1 MPVGTWRAAAGL
13 GCSVLRL
20 KRLAVLSLFAFC
32 AITAGAFWLLGVTD
46 AGLPGA
52 GNSGAGVRAAQSA
65 PPQTAGK
72 FVPLASGS
80 AHAVNITRTVE
91 PGWLARTAVQTG
103 IPARALR
110 AYVAAAGMANAAAPA
125 CGIGWNTVA
134 AVGFVE
140 SHHGAL
146 GGGHLAASGDVSGP
160 IVGPGLNGDG
170 FAAIADTDAGALDGD
185 ARWDRAVGPMQFIP
199 STWKMEG
206 KDANGDG
213 VADPHN
219 IDDAALSAAGY
230 LCAGGRDLTTDQGW
244 TDAIW
249 SYNQSEAYLAQVG
262 EQAVGYA
269 ELAG

>member
-1 MPVGTWRAAAGL
+1 
-13 GCSVLRL
+13 VLRL

-32 AITAGAFWLLGVTD
+32 ALTACAFWLLGATN
-46 AGLPGA
+46 AGMPGA
-52 GNSGAGVRAAQSA
+52 GNSGAGARAAQPA
-65 PPQTAGK
+65 PPQAGGK

-80 AHAVNITRTVE
+80 AHAVNITRTVD
-91 PGWLARTAVQTG
+91 PAWLARTAARTG

-140 SHHGAL
+140 SVHGAL
-146 GGGHLAASGDVSGP
+146 GGGRLTASGDVSGP
-160 IVGPGLNGDG
+160 IIGPGLNGEG
-170 FAAIADTDAGALDGD
+170 FAAIADTDGGALDGD

-199 STWKMEG
+199 STWKLAG
-206 KDANGDG
+206 QDGNADG

-230 LCAGGRDLTTDQGW
+230 LCGGGRDLTTAQGW

-249 SYNQSEAYLAQVG
+249 SYNQSEAYLEQVG
-262 EQAVGYA
+262 VKAVEYAEQAGPTK
-269 ELAG
+269 